1 MAREFLSLI
10 DKCFPPSHPL
20 SKIFNRK
27 TVKVSY
33 STTPNM
39 AKIIAGQNA
48 KVLREKENQK
58 KECNCTKNK
67 TCPLDK
73 KCQTKNL
80 IYQATV
86 KKPNNE
92 KSFYIGLTSTDFKK
106 RLGVHHQSFRDPEVN
121 QTSLSKHIWK
131 LRSQGIEPEVTWKLI
146 DRGKPYSP
154 DHNVSQLCIKER
166 FYIIFRPEMA
176 TINSRKEIF
185 NSCIHKKS
193 ALLIKIERKSRKK
206 KKSPGN

>member
-1 MAREFLSLI
+1 M
-10 DKCFPPSHPL
+10 
-20 SKIFNRK
+20 
-27 TVKVSY
+27 
-33 STTPNM
+33 
-39 AKIIAGQNA
+39 
-48 KVLREKENQK
+48 
-58 KECNCTKNK
+58 NK
-67 TCPLDK
+67 
-73 KCQTKNL
+73 
-80 IYQATV
+80 V

-121 QTSLSKHIWK
+121 QTSLSKQIWK

-154 DHNVSQLCIKER
+154 DHNVCQLCIKEK
-166 FYIIFRPEMA
+166 FHIIYRPEMA
-176 TINSRKEIF
+176 TINSRKGIF

-206 KKSPGN
+206 KSPGN

>member
-1 MAREFLSLI
+1 
-10 DKCFPPSHPL
+10 
-20 SKIFNRK
+20 
-27 TVKVSY
+27 
-33 STTPNM
+33 M

-106 RLGVHHQSFRDPEVN
+106 RLGVNHQSFKDPETN
-121 QTSLSKHIWK
+121 QTSLSKQIWK
-131 LRSQGIEPEVTWKLI
+131 LRSQGIEPEMTWKLI
-146 DRGKPYSP
+146 DRGNHTHKSKMFA
-154 DHNVSQLCIKER
+154 NFALRK
-166 FYIIFRPEMA
+166 IFTSFTDP
-176 TINSRKEIF
+176 KGQKGDF
-185 NSCIHKKS
+185 Q
-193 ALLIKIERKSRKK
+193 
-206 KKSPGN
+206 